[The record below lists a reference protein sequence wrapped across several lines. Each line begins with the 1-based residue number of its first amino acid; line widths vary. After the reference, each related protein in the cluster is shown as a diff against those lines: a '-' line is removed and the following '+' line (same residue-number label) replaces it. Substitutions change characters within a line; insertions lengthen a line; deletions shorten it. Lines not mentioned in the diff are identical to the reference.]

1 MASVGSS
8 AVLDDNKPKTGL
20 ARKMTCPVTFIDL
33 AGIVLILIIQVYFTL
48 TTVDDW
54 GAETRGAMI
63 ELEQAN
69 LLKLASAKAEFV
81 SEQFGRVEES
91 ILQLQA
97 FAEQAVLAVPET
109 MTVDSYLTSYSGLLQ
124 SSTTLD
130 HSVWYIPDLPTGE
143 VPEAGGSLESLL
155 NRSS

>member
-1 MASVGSS
+1 
-8 AVLDDNKPKTGL
+8 
-20 ARKMTCPVTFIDL
+20 DL

-130 HSVWYIPDLPTGE
+130 HSVW
-143 VPEAGGSLESLL
+143 
-155 NRSS
+155 